1 MMTHIVL
8 WRIAYLQDGFN
19 MKKISI
25 SLSGHQ
31 TSVSLEPEFFDV
43 LQKLAIQQNK
53 SVASIIKSIDESRNP
68 DSNLSSETRVW
79 ILKQI
84 LKTSK

>member
-1 MMTHIVL
+1 MH
-8 WRIAYLQDGFN
+8 
-19 MKKISI
+19 KISV

-31 TSVSLEPEFFDV
+31 TSVSLEQEFFE
-43 LQKLAIQQNK
+43 LLKKFANEQKISVAAIIQQ
-53 SVASIIKSIDESRNP
+53 IDSARKP
-68 DSNLSSETRVW
+68 GSNLSSETRIW

>member
-1 MMTHIVL
+1 MH
-8 WRIAYLQDGFN
+8 
-19 MKKISI
+19 KISV

-31 TSVSLEPEFFDV
+31 TSISLEKEFFDV
-43 LQKLAIQQNK
+43 LQQIAKEKQT
-53 SVASIIKSIDESRNP
+53 SVASIINHIDENRNP
-68 DSNLSSETRVW
+68 DSNLSSEIRIW

>member
-1 MMTHIVL
+1 MH
-8 WRIAYLQDGFN
+8 
-19 MKKISI
+19 KISV

-31 TSVSLEPEFFDV
+31 TSISLEQEFCDV
-43 LQKLAIQQNK
+43 LQQIAKERGI
-53 SVASIIKSIDESRNP
+53 SVASIIKHIDESRLP
-68 DSNLSSETRVW
+68 ESNLSSEIRIW

>member
-1 MMTHIVL
+1 MH
-8 WRIAYLQDGFN
+8 
-19 MKKISI
+19 KISV

-31 TSVSLEPEFFDV
+31 TSISLEQEFFDV
-43 LQKLAIQQNK
+43 LQEIATKRK
-53 SVASIIKSIDESRNP
+53 TSVAAIIKEIDEHRLP
-68 DSNLSSETRVW
+68 DSNLSSETRIW

>member
-1 MMTHIVL
+1 MH
-8 WRIAYLQDGFN
+8 
-19 MKKISI
+19 KISI

-31 TSVSLEPEFFDV
+31 TSLSLEKEFFDV
-43 LQKLAIQQNK
+43 LKTLAKERQTSVSAIIQE
-53 SVASIIKSIDESRNP
+53 IDSTRKP
-68 DSNLSSETRVW
+68 GSNLSSETRIW

>member
-1 MMTHIVL
+1 
-8 WRIAYLQDGFN
+8 

-31 TSVSLEPEFFDV
+31 TSISLEKEFFDV
-43 LQKLAIQQNK
+43 LQKIANSK
-53 SVASIIKSIDESRNP
+53 NVSVASIIKQIDEQRLPS
-68 DSNLSSETRVW
+68 SNLSSEIRIW
-79 ILKQI
+79 ILMQV

>member
-1 MMTHIVL
+1 MH
-8 WRIAYLQDGFN
+8 
-19 MKKISI
+19 KISV

-31 TSVSLEPEFFDV
+31 TSISLEQEFFDV
-43 LQKLAIQQNK
+43 LQQIAKERGI
-53 SVASIIKSIDESRNP
+53 SVASIINNIDESRLP
-68 DSNLSSETRVW
+68 DSNLSSEIRIW

>member
-1 MMTHIVL
+1 MH
-8 WRIAYLQDGFN
+8 
-19 MKKISI
+19 KISV

-31 TSVSLEPEFFDV
+31 TSISLEKEFFDV
-43 LQKLAIQQNK
+43 LQKIAKSRNE
-53 SVASIIKSIDESRNP
+53 SVASILKKIDENRGPN
-68 DSNLSSETRVW
+68 SNLSSETRIW

>member
-1 MMTHIVL
+1 MH
-8 WRIAYLQDGFN
+8 
-19 MKKISI
+19 KISV

-31 TSVSLEPEFFDV
+31 TSISLEKEFFDV
-43 LQKLAIQQNK
+43 LQQIAKERKTSI
-53 SVASIIKSIDESRNP
+53 ASIINSIDENRNP
-68 DSNLSSETRVW
+68 DSNLSSEIRIW

>member
-1 MMTHIVL
+1 MH
-8 WRIAYLQDGFN
+8 
-19 MKKISI
+19 KISV

-31 TSVSLEPEFFDV
+31 TSISLEQEFFDV
-43 LQKLAIQQNK
+43 LQNIAKERNI
-53 SVASIIKSIDESRNP
+53 SVASIIKNIDESRLP
-68 DSNLSSETRVW
+68 DSNLSSEIRIW